1 MELISHLLIC
11 HFVCLHL
18 ILPRGIGRFLSLE
31 KKLLNTNQQFG
42 CSKNLFTK
50 KHIITKTQVTW
61 ISSVHLLR
69 LSITFRLSS
78 QLSDTVV
85 LHWKSHLRD
94 VLALKI
100 QVFPKFRVCISRMI
114 CHCHHFARCLWVGA
128 VLKLLGDSE
137 LVKAELYWSLHL
149 ISNSFFN
156 CPLAITINSF
166 PKDSAVSWKLV
177 TVKDD
182 KSTWYWLVRLKWIN
196 LPPNN
201 LFLWCRIFSAMANI
215 RYQTIHY
222 NLGS

>member
-31 KKLLNTNQQFG
+31 KNYLTLTN
-42 CSKNLFTK
+42 NLAAVKIYLQK

-78 QLSDTVV
+78 QLSVTVV

-100 QVFPKFRVCISRMI
+100 QVFSFQNLECVFPEWFVIAI
-114 CHCHHFARCLWVGA
+114 ILPDVFEV
-128 VLKLLGDSE
+128 VQ
-137 LVKAELYWSLHL
+137 YWS
-149 ISNSFFN
+149 SWG
-156 CPLAITINSF
+156 T
-166 PKDSAVSWKLV
+166 VS
-177 TVKDD
+177 
-182 KSTWYWLVRLKWIN
+182 
-196 LPPNN
+196 
-201 LFLWCRIFSAMANI
+201 
-215 RYQTIHY
+215 
-222 NLGS
+222 